1 MFCENVKKCYLCHR
15 NYQFLTIKHVIM
27 KKSLLIMA
35 MFVASVFTANA
46 QNDEIN
52 NQTVLDL
59 LAEGFSSEEIIGAIE
74 NSTTRTITFDISYM
88 RKLKAAGADATL
100 TSYLQKIA
108 KVDNGYEG
116 VVLWNPVGGGKP
128 TKIYR
133 CNFEKEKKGFNL
145 GTIGAIAGAAYG
157 VGSAVSGRRVSGGEA
172 AAVTAGVGLMISSGK
187 DIEKLMIPGS
197 KAKIVASRQPVFRFF
212 FNKVDNA
219 SFNAEHG
226 NWYEMVMNDIQS
238 PNEFQLIKMQV
249 KENKKGGRRLFPNSM
264 SYTVAGFSGT
274 NASTREMVNFDVNP
288 INNNT
293 FEVTFSQPLEP
304 GEYCFF
310 YKSGLQNKY
319 FQTQPFGFDFTVE

>member
-1 MFCENVKKCYLCHR
+1 
-15 NYQFLTIKHVIM
+15 M
-27 KKSLLIMA
+27 KKRLFFTA

-46 QNDEIN
+46 QNDEVS

-59 LAEGFSSEEIIGAIE
+59 LKEGFTSEEIIGAIE
-74 NSTTRTITFDISYM
+74 NSTTRTITFDINYM
-88 RKLKAAGADATL
+88 RQLKAAGADASL

-116 VVLWNPVGGGKP
+116 VILWNPVGGGKP

-133 CNFEKEKKGFNL
+133 CNFEKAKKGFNL
-145 GTIGAIAGAAYG
+145 GTAAAIAGAAYG
-157 VGSAVSGRRVSGGEA
+157 VGNIVGGRHVSGGEA
-172 AAVTAGVGLMISSGK
+172 AAVTAGLGVMMSSGK
-187 DIEKLMIPGS
+187 DIQKMMLPGS
-197 KAKIVASRQPVFRFF
+197 KAKIKTSRQPVFRFF
-212 FNKVDNA
+212 FKKADNA
-219 SFNAEHG
+219 SFNSEHA

-249 KENKKGGRRLFPNSM
+249 KDSKKGGRRLFPSSM

-274 NASTREMVNFDVNP
+274 NASTREMVNFEINP

-319 FQTQPFGFDFTVE
+319 FQTQPFGFDFSVE

>member
-1 MFCENVKKCYLCHR
+1 MY
-15 NYQFLTIKHVIM
+15 
-27 KKSLLIMA
+27 
-35 MFVASVFTANA
+35 VASVLTANA
-46 QNDEIN
+46 QNDEVS

-59 LAEGFSSEEIIGAIE
+59 LKEGFNSEEIIGAIE
-74 NSTTRTITFDISYM
+74 NSTTRTITFDINYM
-88 RKLKAAGADATL
+88 RQLKAAGADATL

-116 VVLWNPVGGGKP
+116 VILWNPVGGGKP
-128 TKIYR
+128 TKLYR

-145 GTIGAIAGAAYG
+145 GTIGAIAGTAYG
-157 VGSAVSGRRVSGGEA
+157 VGSVVGGRHISGGEA
-172 AAVTAGVGLMISSGK
+172 AAVTAGVGLMMSSGK
-187 DIEKLMIPGS
+187 DIQKMMLPGS
-197 KAKIVASRQPVFRFF
+197 KAKTTTSRQPVFRFF
-212 FNKVDNA
+212 FKKVDNA
-219 SFNAEHG
+219 SFNSEHA

-249 KENKKGGRRLFPNSM
+249 KESKKGGRRLFPSSM

-274 NASTREMVNFDVNP
+274 NASTREMVNFEINP

-319 FQTQPFGFDFTVE
+319 FQTQPFGFDFSVE